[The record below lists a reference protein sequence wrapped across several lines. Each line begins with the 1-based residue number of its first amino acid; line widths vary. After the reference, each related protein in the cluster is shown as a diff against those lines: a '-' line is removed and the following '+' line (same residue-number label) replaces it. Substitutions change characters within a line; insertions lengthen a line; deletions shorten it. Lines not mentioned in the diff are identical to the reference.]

1 MSRFVVFTVPS
12 LFLCGVTLV
21 GASCAATRESTPEP
35 SVSTTTRPDLTT
47 KADAAPASF
56 EGLWR
61 HPVDPR
67 VGAFVSSPWTFST
80 TSYFIEGDEDLILID
95 TQFLPRETLAFVDA
109 AEQATGKKARVAVV
123 LHANPDKFNGTAAL
137 QERGI
142 TVLTSADVSAL
153 IPSVHEKRVRAFG
166 ARYAPDYPSEAARP
180 STFMGDVTRV
190 SVPGAVVELITTGA
204 GCSES
209 HVLAVFDSEKGRH
222 VFAGD
227 LLANGSHAWLEIG
240 RTDQWLTRL
249 DEIDALAPTFV
260 HPGRGLSSSSALIG
274 TQRGYLH
281 DVIAAVNESGPVLP
295 VDKAR
300 MTRARDAIIMKH
312 PTLRFAVFL
321 NIGLPAEIARQA
333 HVTSEP

>member
-1 MSRFVVFTVPS
+1 MTRLALLAIAVLHSACASTAVVEPAAARAPS
-12 LFLCGVTLV
+12 
-21 GASCAATRESTPEP
+21 
-35 SVSTTTRPDLTT
+35 STTTRIESATP
-47 KADAAPASF
+47 F

-61 HPVDPR
+61 HPDDTR

-80 TSYFIEGDEDLILID
+80 TSYFIEGDDDLILID
-95 TQFLPRETLAFVDA
+95 TQFLPREALAFVDA
-109 AEQATGKKARVAVV
+109 AELATGKKARIAIV

-142 TVLTSADVSAL
+142 TVLTSADVGAL

-166 ARYAPDYPSEAARP
+166 ARYAPDYPTEPARP
-180 STFMGDVTRV
+180 SVFTGEMTRV
-190 SVPGAVVELITTGA
+190 SVPGATVELIATGA
-204 GCSES
+204 GCSEA

-240 RTDQWLTRL
+240 RTDRWLTRL

-260 HPGRGLSSSSALIG
+260 HPGRGLSSTAALVDV
-274 TQRGYLH
+274 QRTYLL
-281 DVIAAVNESGPVLP
+281 DVITAVKESGPVLP

-300 MTRARDAIIMKH
+300 MALARDAIVMKH

-333 HVTSEP
+333 NATPLP